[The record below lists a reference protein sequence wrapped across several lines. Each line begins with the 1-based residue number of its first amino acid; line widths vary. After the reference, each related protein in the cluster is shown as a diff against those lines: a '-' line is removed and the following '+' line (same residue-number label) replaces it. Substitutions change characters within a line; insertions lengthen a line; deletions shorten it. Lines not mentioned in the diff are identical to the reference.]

1 MSAFVASGD
10 VAAGVTINSD
20 NFWPGID
27 VDDLR
32 DDMRIGADVS
42 PAKLETAVVAALLNV
57 NRQLGEWQAMQ
68 EDQGYTALSQVPAKN
83 VNDTSALVLHY
94 QRAVRCATAAELL
107 ERYRGYDTTNIG
119 NQNAEERTPTIDE
132 YRRDLSWALSDL
144 VGRPRSTIELI

>member
-10 VAAGVTINSD
+10 VPDGVTINSD
-20 NFWPGID
+20 EFWPGID
-27 VDDLR
+27 VDALR

-57 NRQLGEWQAMQ
+57 NRQLSEWQALQ
-68 EDQGYTALSQVPAKN
+68 QDQGYTTLSQVPAKQ
-83 VNDTSALVLHY
+83 VAGKSALVLHY

-107 ERYRGYDTTNIG
+107 ERYRGYDTTTVG

-144 VGRPRSTIELI
+144 VGRSRSTVELI

>member
-20 NFWPGID
+20 EFWPGID

-57 NRQLGEWQAMQ
+57 NRQLGEWQSLQ
-68 EDQGYTALSQVPAKN
+68 EDQGYTTLSQVPAKQ
-83 VNDTSALVLHY
+83 VAGKSALVQHY
-94 QRAVRCATAAELL
+94 QRAVCCATAAELL

-119 NQNAEERTPTIDE
+119 SQNAEERTPTIDE